1 MEKTVI
7 DARTNILENINTL
20 FNDLEVFSKG
30 LDEKFEKVSNMK
42 GEIDE
47 KHKDIDSFKKVSFIA
62 SMDKQLSDKNKT
74 IELLE
79 KRIKTLTLKNEKL
92 TKKLGDITNQED
104 DVEDQQEEEQEE
116 EQEQEKEQEEDIW
129 QIKEF
134 EGTKYLFNS
143 DTNKIHFMQKNESP
157 GDIIGRITS
166 KGKFKKYDQPKAY
179 C

>member
-79 KRIKTLTLKNEKL
+79 KKIKTLTLKNEKL
-92 TKKLGDITNQED
+92 TKKLSELKEDDIDENNQED
-104 DVEDQQEEEQEE
+104 EEDLAEQL
-116 EQEQEKEQEEDIW
+116 EKENDDIW

-134 EGTKYLFNS
+134 EGIKYLFNS

-166 KGKFKKYDQPKAY
+166 KGKFKKYDQPKVY